1 MDRKNLALAI
11 AGLVGLGVFLADV
24 AARSQAA
31 STVEGWTIHSGAAN
45 EVWKLNTRTGELY
58 FCITAQAQPKVV
70 CSK

>member
-1 MDRKNLALAI
+1 MDRKNTALVI
-11 AGLVGLGVFLADV
+11 AGVIGLGVLLTDV

-31 STVEGWTIHSGAAN
+31 STVESWAIHSGGSN

>member
-1 MDRKNLALAI
+1 MDRKNMAFVI
-11 AGLVGLGVFLADV
+11 AGVVGLGIFTADV

-31 STVEGWTIHSGAAN
+31 STVESWAIQTGGAN

-58 FCITAQAQPKVV
+58 YCITAQAQPKVV